1 MHTAILYND
10 KGKSLGKKYYSYRKV
25 SVLPNTV
32 DINGSE
38 YYKLAL
44 GDDYNEAYIKA
55 SNIDGTKRTLKRNAY
70 VYATNKRR
78 ADYTVL
84 RKGRIITTYGGSY
97 KFRNGKRYYQVAGA
111 TATNKRY
118 VKVVNF
124 K

>member
-44 GDDYNEAYIKA
+44 GDDYNDAYIKA

-70 VYATNKRR
+70 VYETSKRR

-84 RKGRIITTYGGSY
+84 RKGSNHHHIWWLIQVQERQALLPGSR
-97 KFRNGKRYYQVAGA
+97 RNRNQQ
-111 TATNKRY
+111 TLR
-118 VKVVNF
+118 
-124 K
+124 

>member
-70 VYATNKRR
+70 VYATNKR
-78 ADYTVL
+78 
-84 RKGRIITTYGGSY
+84 
-97 KFRNGKRYYQVAGA
+97 
-111 TATNKRY
+111 Y

-124 K
+124 KWAHKRSERMKKDEEAEIAPSFLFYS

>member
-70 VYATNKRR
+70 AVPITLYLERVESSPHMVAHTSSGTASATTR
-78 ADYTVL
+78 
-84 RKGRIITTYGGSY
+84 
-97 KFRNGKRYYQVAGA
+97 
-111 TATNKRY
+111 
-118 VKVVNF
+118 
-124 K
+124 

>member
-55 SNIDGTKRTLKRNAY
+55 
-70 VYATNKRR
+70 
-78 ADYTVL
+78 
-84 RKGRIITTYGGSY
+84 
-97 KFRNGKRYYQVAGA
+97 
-111 TATNKRY
+111 
-118 VKVVNF
+118 
-124 K
+124 

>member
-70 VYATNKRR
+70 VYATSKRR
-78 ADYTVL
+78 YLERVESSPHMVAHTSS
-84 RKGRIITTYGGSY
+84 GTASATT
-97 KFRNGKRYYQVAGA
+97 R
-111 TATNKRY
+111 
-118 VKVVNF
+118 
-124 K
+124 

>member
-44 GDDYNEAYIKA
+44 GDDYNDAYIKA

-70 VYATNKRR
+70 VYETSKRR

-84 RKGRIITTYGGSY
+84 IKGRIITTYGGSY
-97 KFRNGKRYYQVAGA
+97 KFRNGKRYYQVAGNRNQQ
-111 TATNKRY
+111 TLR
-118 VKVVNF
+118 
-124 K
+124 